1 MSISRRNLLVSLGAA
16 GVAAGVAA
24 VRHTASRI
32 RSRPGVPLGSLDLGP
47 TTTHHLEAADGAGLH
62 VVEYG
67 VRDAPPVVLLHGVVL
82 QWWMWNAV
90 GRLLAR
96 DHRVVAWDMRG
107 HGRSTLGTGGMTLAA
122 AAGDLRLLVDR
133 LALEGAVAA
142 GYSMGGMVLGRL
154 LVDDP
159 PLLER
164 FSGLA
169 LLSTSASPAVVGRV
183 DAGSFLRSRL
193 FASAVGAVDRRSL
206 LDLASRPTM
215 LTEAAIGS
223 IGLGSNPTAA
233 LVADVRSMTHDIAPG
248 VTSAALRSMAEHDVR
263 HLLPRITRP
272 TVVMVGQRDLMAPP
286 AHSRLLADR
295 IPGAEMVVVPGA
307 GHGLPMERPQPIARA
322 LRSLADVYQAG

>member
-1 MSISRRNLLVSLGAA
+1 
-16 GVAAGVAA
+16 
-24 VRHTASRI
+24 
-32 RSRPGVPLGSLDLGP
+32 
-47 TTTHHLEAADGAGLH
+47 
-62 VVEYG
+62 
-67 VRDAPPVVLLHGVVL
+67 
-82 QWWMWNAV
+82 
-90 GRLLAR
+90 
-96 DHRVVAWDMRG
+96 
-107 HGRSTLGTGGMTLAA
+107 MTLAA
-122 AAGDLRLLVDR
+122 AAGDLRLLVDQ
-133 LALEGAVAA
+133 LALQGAVAA

-183 DAGSFLRSRL
+183 DAGSILRSRL

-206 LDLASRPTM
+206 LDIASRPTM
-215 LTEAAIGS
+215 LTEAAIAS

-233 LVADVRSMTHDIAPG
+233 LVADVRSMIHDVAPG

-263 HLLPRITRP
+263 HLLPGITLP
-272 TVVMVGQRDLMAPP
+272 TVVMVGHRDLMAPP

-295 IPGAEMVVVPGA
+295 IPGAEMVIVPDA

-322 LRSLADVYQAG
+322 LRSLADVYEAG